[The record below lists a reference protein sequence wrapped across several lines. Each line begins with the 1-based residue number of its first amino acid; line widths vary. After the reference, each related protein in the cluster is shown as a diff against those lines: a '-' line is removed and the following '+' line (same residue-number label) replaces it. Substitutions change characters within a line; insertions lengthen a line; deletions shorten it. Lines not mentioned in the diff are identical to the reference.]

1 MFLNITLKPTMELRT
16 RHILKSFILS
26 SDSKRSIRLVPKLT
40 EQHIHPSR
48 FQKMKV
54 KLATQVFSASV
65 AAAMNTNMA
74 LEGLPASAHA
84 TIELIMNFDKFF
96 DIFNSS
102 QMSKNRKEF
111 NLPFMGSANRLIF
124 KGTTAIFP
132 DFASLLQ
139 GK

>member
-1 MFLNITLKPTMELRT
+1 
-16 RHILKSFILS
+16 
-26 SDSKRSIRLVPKLT
+26 
-40 EQHIHPSR
+40 
-48 FQKMKV
+48 MKV

-124 KGTTAIFP
+124 KRNKWHFSRLCEFTPRKI
-132 DFASLLQ
+132 
-139 GK
+139 KM